1 MLSTFLHTRFSALRV
16 NDKKTKTGYF
26 FGSFF
31 AITRATYESVGTHMG
46 VKEELVEDGALG
58 AKVKEQKFALKM
70 VRGEKYIQA
79 IWARDLSTL
88 WHGLRRL
95 MIPIYFQDSTNALLM
110 VIAIFFILFA
120 PFPMLPYS
128 IVHSIDGQLLGMALL
143 ILNSS
148 SVSLIIVTCAI
159 QSRVSLFQSP
169 VFAIASP
176 VSGAIISF
184 CFISSIIDAKR
195 SGNVSWRG
203 RSYSISEK
211 QHPIS

>member
-1 MLSTFLHTRFSALRV
+1 
-16 NDKKTKTGYF
+16 
-26 FGSFF
+26 
-31 AITRATYESVGTHMG
+31 MG

-79 IWARDLSTL
+79 VWAKDLSTL

-95 MIPIYFQDSTNALLM
+95 MIPIYMQDSTNALLM

-148 SVSLIIVTCAI
+148 SVLLIIVTCAI

-184 CFISSIIDAKR
+184 CFISSIIDARR
-195 SGNVSWRG
+195 SGSVSWRG